1 MLKKNIFIPIV
12 IIFLS
17 IGFLIVSFLVFISK
31 SSPKLLKKKLR
42 IGGLIITLTA
52 AISSTTSS
60 CIPPVTCYEGGYEP
74 YEYENYISFTEDYAS
89 DYKYDK
95 KITVDLTSDNILDGS
110 IKNIKSDY
118 FSYRLCDYDFI
129 SYQKGDVVFFDET
142 TDSDGK
148 INANFQ
154 INLSKNIN
162 IGIYNLYIF
171 DNSVD
176 SQMMVPDDEYSNY
189 INKFEIKIVP
199 GN

>member
-17 IGFLIVSFLVFISK
+17 IGFIIVSFLVFISK
-31 SSPKLLKKKLR
+31 GNSKLLRKKLK

-52 AISSTTSS
+52 AISSTTLS
-60 CIPPVTCYEGGYEP
+60 CFEVSCYLPDDEP
-74 YEYENYISFTEDYAS
+74 YEYNNYLSFTEDYAS

-129 SYQKGDVVFFDET
+129 SYQKGDIIFSDET

-148 INANFQ
+148 INVNFQ
-154 INLSKNIN
+154 INLNKNIN
-162 IGIYNLYIF
+162 IGNYNLYIF

-176 SQMMVPDDEYSNY
+176 AQMMVPDDEYSNY
-189 INKFEIKIVP
+189 IDKFEIKIVP